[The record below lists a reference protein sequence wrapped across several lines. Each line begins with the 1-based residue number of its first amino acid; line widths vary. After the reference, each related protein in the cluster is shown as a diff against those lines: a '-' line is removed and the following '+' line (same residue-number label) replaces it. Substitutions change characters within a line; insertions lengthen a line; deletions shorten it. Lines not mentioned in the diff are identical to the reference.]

1 MASMPVVIPEDCGIT
16 PSSFEI
22 LPNPVG
28 KNKIVNWLGTG
39 SIITQGIF
47 ESVFIISPT

>member
-1 MASMPVVIPEDCGIT
+1 MPVVIPEDCGIT

-22 LPNPVG
+22 LPKKKN

-47 ESVFIISPT
+47 ESGFIISPT